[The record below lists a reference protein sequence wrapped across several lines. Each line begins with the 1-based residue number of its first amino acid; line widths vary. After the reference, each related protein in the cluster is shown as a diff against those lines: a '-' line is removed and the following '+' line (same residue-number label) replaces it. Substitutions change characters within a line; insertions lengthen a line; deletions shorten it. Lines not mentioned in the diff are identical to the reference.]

1 MSNQHTVV
9 PQDHRVSIKYDDG
22 AHSFRLAP
30 GTTLGELA
38 VRIGGLD
45 GLHDRGALLI
55 EIVLNTHNLS
65 EASAIVASATSH

>member
-1 MSNQHTVV
+1 MSNQHTEM
-9 PQDHRVSIKYDDG
+9 PRDHRVSIKYDDG

-38 VRIGGLD
+38 IRIGGLD
-45 GLHDRGALLI
+45 GLHDRGAPLI
-55 EIVLNTHNLS
+55 EVLLDTHNPS

>member
-1 MSNQHTVV
+1 MSNQHTEV

-45 GLHDRGALLI
+45 RLHDRGALLI
-55 EIVLNTHNLS
+55 EIIPDAHDLS
-65 EASAIVASATSH
+65 ETSAIVASTRPH

>member
-1 MSNQHTVV
+1 MSHQHTEM

-45 GLHDRGALLI
+45 RLHDRGALMI
-55 EIVLNTHNLS
+55 EIVLDAHDLS
-65 EASAIVASATSH
+65 EVSAIAADATSH